1 MVTAA
6 ICLLIPPF
14 NGCSVSLAHVVVTHG
29 PLLYA
34 YSETR
39 CSFFVHH
46 FAKLSHN
53 VSILVYTCSLLGAT
67 CTLKSLVS
75 TVPPE
80 TIYPLAC
87 GETSSLPRG
96 CAANSPR
103 YRGKLNLVLDEHD
116 RTPR

>member
-29 PLLYA
+29 PLLCA

-39 CSFFVHH
+39 CSLFVHH

-67 CTLKSLVS
+67 CILKSLVS
-75 TVPPE
+75 SSPCGCQLCPR
-80 TIYPLAC
+80 LAQENIS
-87 GETSSLPRG
+87 GIDTASTLKTGAP
-96 CAANSPR
+96 
-103 YRGKLNLVLDEHD
+103 V
-116 RTPR
+116 